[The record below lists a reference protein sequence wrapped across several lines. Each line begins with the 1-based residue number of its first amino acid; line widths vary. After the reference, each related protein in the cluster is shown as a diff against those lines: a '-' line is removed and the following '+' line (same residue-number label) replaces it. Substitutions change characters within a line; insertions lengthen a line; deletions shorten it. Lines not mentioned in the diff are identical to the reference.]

1 MEYGM
6 SDKIGTISYGADNNE
21 VFLGRDLGRGRNF
34 SEEIGAEIDKEVK
47 KFIEVAYDRAEDLL
61 KTNINKL
68 HAVAK
73 ELLDKEKI
81 DGKEFEMIFDA
92 N

>member
-1 MEYGM
+1 M
-6 SDKIGTISYGADNNE
+6 
-21 VFLGRDLGRGRNF
+21 FLGRDLGRGRNF
-34 SEEIGAEIDKEVK
+34 SEEIGAEIDREVK
-47 KFIEVAYDRAEDLL
+47 KFIEVSYERAEDLL
-61 KTNINKL
+61 KKNINKL

>member
-1 MEYGM
+1 M
-6 SDKIGTISYGADNNE
+6 
-21 VFLGRDLGRGRNF
+21 V
-34 SEEIGAEIDKEVK
+34 EEETLVKNWCWIDREVK